1 MSSPYQQTFINPYSA
16 HSSPTTGYLADPG
29 KQSSCARTEKRV
41 ESEDV
46 VQGQILWLPQKH
58 ELPPKAVRRAHGKGA
73 VEEGIYNHPI
83 VIVSRP
89 AEEDNI
95 VHFHLITSFQGK
107 RLDEIYGKANEFH
120 ASRRSWY
127 LPVYPAPEHPDALS
141 KKSKKRF
148 PTLDLAEGAVLRWDS
163 YVNLRHVYKIDWTLL
178 RPYSNPETPSILQY
192 HFEKESTIRMLAKS
206 RFLTTYET
214 GPQYQS
220 SIPLRMPIPYVQT
233 AATDRDVRM
242 MSPMSSRS
250 YGSDR
255 STCSPVPQPA
265 FLGLNRSTMGG
276 PTQSTAKAPPDDSGE
291 SPDSS
296 VIRFIF
302 RCILRWPWIVINRIW
317 ALLRG
322 VTPKA

>member
-1 MSSPYQQTFINPYSA
+1 MSSPYEHGFTNAYSA
-16 HSSPTTGYLADPG
+16 HSSPTTGYLLDPR
-29 KQSSCARTEKRV
+29 KPSPCTRTDKRV
-41 ESEDV
+41 ESEEV
-46 VQGQILWLPQKH
+46 AQGRILWLPMKH
-58 ELPPKAVRRAHGKGA
+58 ELPQKAVRRAHGKGA

-83 VIVSRP
+83 VIISRP
-89 AEEDNI
+89 AEEDHT

-107 RLDEIYGKANEFH
+107 RLDEIYGKPNEFH

-178 RPYSNPETPSILQY
+178 RPYSNPDTPNILQY

-220 SIPLRMPIPYVQT
+220 QIPLRMPIPYVHN
-233 AATDRDVRM
+233 ATIDRNIRM
-242 MSPMSSRS
+242 VSPISNGSF
-250 YGSDR
+250 GSDR

-265 FLGLNRSTMGG
+265 FLGLNKSTTGGLTRSITKDPPENGDEA
-276 PTQSTAKAPPDDSGE
+276 AKPSI
-291 SPDSS
+291 
-296 VIRFIF
+296 IRFIF

-317 ALLRG
+317 AWLRR
-322 VTPKA
+322 

>member
-1 MSSPYQQTFINPYSA
+1 MQT
-16 HSSPTTGYLADPG
+16 
-29 KQSSCARTEKRV
+29 SCIQRV
-41 ESEDV
+41 ESEEV
-46 VQGQILWLPQKH
+46 VQGRILWLPQKH

-83 VIVSRP
+83 VVISRP

-95 VHFHLITSFQGK
+95 IHFHLITSFQGK
-107 RLDEIYGKANEFH
+107 RLDEIYGKPNEFH

-178 RPYSNPETPSILQY
+178 RPYSNPDTPSIQHY
-192 HFEKESTIRMLAKS
+192 QFDKESTIRMLAKS

-214 GPQYQS
+214 GSQYQS
-220 SIPLRMPIPYVQT
+220 PVSLRMPTPYIHTT
-233 AATDRDVRM
+233 AVDRDVRIV
-242 MSPMSSRS
+242 SPMSNRS
-250 YGSDR
+250 FGSDR

-265 FLGLNRSTMGG
+265 FLGLSKSTTGG
-276 PTQSTAKAPPDDSGE
+276 PTRSIAKAPPDDGDE
-291 SPDSS
+291 VPDLSIFRI
-296 VIRFIF
+296 IRVIF
-302 RCILRWPWIVINRIW
+302 RCILRWPLIVINRLW
-317 ALLRG
+317 TWLRR
-322 VTPKA
+322 

>member
-1 MSSPYQQTFINPYSA
+1 MSSPYEHNFTNTYST
-16 HSSPTTGYLADPG
+16 HTSPTTGYLADPRR
-29 KQSSCARTEKRV
+29 QSSCTRTEKRV
-41 ESEDV
+41 ESEEV
-46 VQGQILWLPQKH
+46 VQGRILWLPQKH
-58 ELPPKAVRRAHGKGA
+58 ELPQKAVRRAHGKGA

-83 VIVSRP
+83 VIISRP
-89 AEEDNI
+89 ADEDNI

-107 RLDEIYGKANEFH
+107 RLDEIYGKPNEFH

-178 RPYSNPETPSILQY
+178 RPYSNPDTPNIQQY

-220 SIPLRMPIPYVQT
+220 PISLRMPTPYVQT
-233 AATDRDVRM
+233 AAIDRDARM
-242 MSPMSSRS
+242 MSPMSDRS
-250 YGSDR
+250 FASDR

-265 FLGLNRSTMGG
+265 FLGLNKSITDGHT
-276 PTQSTAKAPPDDSGE
+276 PSTAKAPPDDVDE
-291 SPDSS
+291 TPDPNI
-296 VIRFIF
+296 IRFIL
-302 RCILRWPWIVINRIW
+302 RCILRWPWIVINRVWIW
-317 ALLRG
+317 LRG
-322 VTPKA
+322 